1 MFGEEGEIL
10 SNLLGMGLQGIEH
23 ATAAVRVGEGGIVLR
38 MVMRLVEARA
48 GRLSAKLVVET
59 SIRTERGEPVF
70 AAEHQIAPWSGG
82 RAGQCEHFAGEMHQE
97 GTSM

>member
-1 MFGEEGEIL
+1 
-10 SNLLGMGLQGIEH
+10 MGLQGVEH
-23 ATAAVRVGEGGIVLR
+23 AAAAVRVGEGGIVLC
-38 MVMRLVEARA
+38 MVVMFVKARA
-48 GRLSAKLVVET
+48 GGLSAELVVEAT
-59 SIRTERGEPVF
+59 VRTKRGEPVF